1 MQNVKLIRLNTN
13 EDIIASIS
21 GEELD
26 GGYIV
31 SDPLLIEFYNKGRN
45 TGIAMISWLSTQ
57 IMKHREVFIK
67 NDNIIFIAEPTD
79 EFVEYYTNSLV
90 KLYSPELVEK
100 NDPALDEETTMYQV
114 FH

>member
-13 EDIIASIS
+13 DDIIAKVI
-21 GEELD
+21 GEELG

-31 SDPLLIEFYNKGRN
+31 SDPLLIEFYTKGRN

-67 NDNIIFIAEPTD
+67 SDNIMFITEPTD
-79 EFVEYYTNSLV
+79 EFIEYYTNSLV
-90 KLYSPELVEK
+90 KLYSPELAEK
-100 NDPALDEETTMYQV
+100 DESVLDEEALMDQV
-114 FH
+114 LH